1 MRMDKDEIA
10 DMRNIGNRMTR
21 GRWWMIALS
30 FIVCH
35 LSFTRMAAQTYT
47 LTGEVEPVVHV
58 GENFKL
64 RYVLNTTEASNFRL
78 GSIPDALDVLIGPNQ
93 STSISTV
100 IVNGSAKTTQTLT
113 LTYVLSANK
122 TGKFTIPAASVKTH
136 GETLSSQPLTV
147 QVIASNEQQ
156 GGVGG
161 RSASPQGGEFFISV
175 IPSKR
180 RVTEYEPF
188 LLTYKV
194 CWHPDV
200 PVINLDGINLELQN
214 VYMQPYNE
222 TQQKSKKVE
231 TINGRVL
238 VTVDWQQ
245 YVVYPQ
251 KAGKLQIPAQKM
263 KGYVR
268 EDLPYD
274 PFDPFTRGY
283 REVARMLTAPAV
295 DIQVDELANKPSDF
309 SGGVG
314 RFNISAEMDKDQ
326 VKENTPVTI
335 NVKVT
340 GRGNL
345 NMLKE
350 PIVAFPRGFDTYDTK
365 QNEHFQLTAEGLN
378 GNVTYDFVA
387 VPQRKGA
394 FTIPPV
400 TLTYYDTDSHSYRT
414 VQTDSFRL
422 EVLKGEGT
430 TQSVHDFSGVETSEK
445 GDIHP
450 IKMGVDKSAQQG
462 TTFFASKLYF
472 ILMALLVALFIV
484 CFVALRIR
492 STQQADVVKSKG
504 RRANKVAVRK
514 LRKAAKLMRANKP
527 GEFYDETLRALW
539 GYVGDKL
546 NIPVSQLSRQN
557 ISEKL
562 TERGVDEQVTSRFIE
577 AIDECEFVRYAP
589 GDPQGNMNKVY
600 ELSITAIEQI
610 ESVKNKVKGK
620 RAERAMMLVMGL
632 MLATSI
638 SAAPTKMQADEAY
651 NNEEYEEAIDIYT
664 HLPASADVYYNLG
677 NAYFRLDSMARAI
690 LCYERALQLQPSDD
704 DVRFN
709 LQLARSKTEDKIVPE
724 REMFF
729 VTWYRSLVT
738 LVGTD
743 TWAYIALVSLA
754 LGVVLL
760 LVYLFAFE
768 ERTRRLTFFGAV
780 LALVLFLLG
789 NLFAWHQERMLH
801 SHDAAIVMQ
810 ASTMVKNIPSA
821 DGTDEFTLHAGTK
834 VNITDDT
841 MKDWKQIHL
850 SDGREGWISA
860 SAIEMI

>member
-1 MRMDKDEIA
+1 MR
-10 DMRNIGNRMTR
+10 DMGTMMTR
-21 GRWWMIALS
+21 RRWAVLMALLMVHCS
-30 FIVCH
+30 LFVSH
-35 LSFTRMAAQTYT
+35 VVAQSYT

-64 RYVLNTTEASNFRL
+64 CYVLNTTDASNFRL
-78 GSIPDALDVLIGPNQ
+78 GTIPDALDVLIGPNQ

-113 LTYVLSANK
+113 LTYVLSASK

-136 GETLSSQPLTV
+136 GETIHSQPLTV
-147 QVIASNEQQ
+147 QVIAANSPQS
-156 GGVGG
+156 GGAGG
-161 RSASPQGGEFFISV
+161 RASAAQGGEFFISV
-175 IPSKR
+175 VPSKR

-200 PVINLDGINLELQN
+200 PVINLDAINLELQN
-214 VYMQPYNE
+214 VYMQPYND

-245 YVVYPQ
+245 YVIYPQ
-251 KAGKLQIPAQKM
+251 KAGRLQIPAQKM

-268 EDLPYD
+268 EDVAYD
-274 PFDPFTRGY
+274 PFDPFTSGY

-295 DIQVDELANKPSDF
+295 DIQVDELADKPADF

-314 RFNISAEMDKDQ
+314 RFSISAEMDKQQ

-335 NVKVT
+335 TVKVE

-345 NMLKE
+345 NMLKQ
-350 PIVAFPRGFDTYDTK
+350 PVIAFPRGFDTYDTK
-365 QNEHFQLTAEGLN
+365 QTDDFKLTAEGLN
-378 GNVTYDFVA
+378 GSVGYEFVA
-387 VPQRKGA
+387 VPQRKGV
-394 FTIPPV
+394 FTIPPAR
-400 TLTYYDTDSHSYRT
+400 LTYYDSGSHSYRT

-430 TQSVHDFSGVETSEK
+430 ASAVHDFSSVEATTK

-450 IKMGVDKSAQQG
+450 IKMGVDKSARQG
-462 TTFFASKLYF
+462 VAFFASTAYF
-472 ILMALLVALFIV
+472 AVMALLVLAFIV
-484 CFVALRIR
+484 LFVVLRIR
-492 STQQADVVKSKG
+492 SNQQADVVKSKG
-504 RRANKVAVRK
+504 RRANKVAVRR
-514 LRKAAKLMRANKP
+514 LRKAAKLMREGKP

-557 ISEKL
+557 ISQQL
-562 TERGVDEQVTSRFIE
+562 LERGVGEQVTNQFIE

-610 ESVKNKVKGK
+610 ENVKNKVKSAGK
-620 RAERAMMLVMGL
+620 AHLLLMVVL
-632 MLATSI
+632 MLSSLS
-638 SAAPTKMQADEAY
+638 SAAQSVTKVQADEAY
-651 NNEEYEEAIDIYT
+651 NNEEYEEAIEMYGKLLASGGGSA
-664 HLPASADVYYNLG
+664 HLYYNLG
-677 NAYFRLDSMARAI
+677 NAYFRLDSMACAI
-690 LCYERALQLQPSDD
+690 LCYERALRLQPSDD
-704 DVRFN
+704 DIRFN
-709 LQLARSKTEDKIVPE
+709 LQLACSKTEDKIVPE

-738 LVGTD
+738 LVSVD
-743 TWAYIALVSLA
+743 AWAYVA
-754 LGVVLL
+754 LGALAVAVVLL
-760 LVYLFAFE
+760 LVYFFSYAERLRRFAF
-768 ERTRRLTFFGAV
+768 FGS
-780 LALVLFLLG
+780 LILLVVFLLG
-789 NLFAWHQERMLH
+789 NLFAFQQKRMLH

-810 ASTMVKNIPSA
+810 PVVAVKNIPSD

-841 MKDWKQIHL
+841 MTDWKQIHL
-850 SDGREGWISA
+850 PDGREGWVKTA
-860 SAIEMI
+860 VIENI